1 MPPKL
6 PGSSHLYQ
14 PVAAMPSTRRHPFF
28 QLPLLSVLLLLL
40 ANMAFGLFLHEDY
53 GQSYFVWGAAIVYI
67 VLECSALSIAWR
79 PTRNFLLLG
88 FKSDVG
94 YSLMALAGA
103 SFAVVLLAWI
113 RISSYFFGVLAAAL
127 LLRINLHTRRGGAV
141 VSFLVMLSISLLGL
155 AMSWLP
161 TLAKAGQLPF

>member
-1 MPPKL
+1 
-6 PGSSHLYQ
+6 
-14 PVAAMPSTRRHPFF
+14 MPSTRRHPFF

-53 GQSYFVWGAAIVYI
+53 GQSYFVWGAAIVYV

-141 VSFLVMLSISLLGL
+141 VSFLIMLSISLLGL